1 MMETFESRFYHLYTN
16 IIKIPSGFLFVLLT
30 DLFYQIFW
38 DDAKRRSGWV
48 NTSCHY
54 KVTCAKINMWIT
66 SNMTLLFI
74 SCYTQN
80 VFQNSKIIELIFF
93 TFIWPVYMNI
103 EPLYF
108 LQESTTCHCFLSS
121 HYFQTSLGYIT
132 SILLNFTSFVTTR
145 TLFTVHIIVRD
156 K

>member
-1 MMETFESRFYHLYTN
+1 MN
-16 IIKIPSGFLFVLLT
+16 IIKIPSGFFFVLFKQFWEIYFTRYLGMTQKDGVVGLT
-30 DLFYQIFW
+30 
-38 DDAKRRSGWV
+38 
-48 NTSCHY
+48 NTSCLY
-54 KVTCAKINMWIT
+54 KVTCAKNNMWIT

-108 LQESTTCHCFLSS
+108 LQESATCHCFDSS
-121 HYFQTSLGYIT
+121 HYFQTSLGDIT
-132 SILLNFTSFVTTR
+132 STLLNFPSFVTTR